1 MATSNGADRQP
12 DGGELIA
19 IVGMGCR
26 LPGGVDSPAEFW
38 KSLVDGVDAIS
49 EVPPGRWEYYES
61 GSAEDAAAVRG
72 TSRLGGFV
80 SDVDGFDAAFFGI
93 SPREAALMDP
103 QQRIALEVSWEA
115 LEHAGIVPSALA
127 GSDAGVYIGVNTDD
141 HGRKLLEDLPRIE
154 AWTGIGS
161 SMCAVANRVS
171 YALDL
176 RGPSMVVDTAC
187 SSSLVALHLAAQALR
202 AGEVPVAI
210 AGGVML
216 MVAPGLTMVMDS
228 AGALAPDGRSKS
240 FDASADGYGRGE
252 GCGIVVLK
260 RLSDARRDGDRVL
273 AVVRGSAVSQDG
285 RTDGIMAPS
294 GEAQDYVLRQAC
306 RQAGVASESVD
317 YVEAHGTGTRAGDP
331 IEAGALAAVYGTG
344 RPADRPCLIGSV
356 KTNIGHLEAASG
368 IAGVLKAVL
377 AIEHAAIPPSLNF
390 EDPNPDIPWAS
401 SGLRVVTELT
411 PWPSTGGSR
420 RVGVSG
426 YGYGGT
432 IAHVVL
438 EQAPAM
444 ETVRTAL
451 DRGTAL
457 RVYPLSGGSPEAVRD
472 YAASLAEWLTTDG
485 PRTTGA
491 ELADVAYTLT
501 RRRSHLTHRTAIVAA
516 GQAELVTRLRQ
527 AAADER
533 VDGLVAGRALAGAAR
548 GAVWVFSGHGS
559 QWIGMGRELLATEP
573 AFGRVLDEL
582 EPVCL
587 EELGVSPRKALL
599 EGDLRDTDRIQMLI
613 YAMQVA
619 LAEVWYAR
627 GLRPAAVIG
636 HSVGEIAAAVVA
648 RVLDVADGARLICR
662 RSTLLRKVAGNG
674 GMAMV
679 NLPFAE
685 VAARLAGHEG
695 VCAAIFAAPRS
706 TVIAGDAVA
715 VDAVVRQWSADPAT
729 VIQRVNSDV
738 AFHSHHMDQL
748 VDDLALAAADLTH
761 HEPALPVYSTSHEDP
776 KTDVARDGAYWA
788 GNLRNP
794 VRFADAVSAAVAD
807 GYRAFVEISAHP
819 VVAYSINEV
828 LTAERVDDAVV
839 THTLRRNRPEQAT
852 LLASLATLHCHGVP
866 VDWSAGDAGG
876 RLVSLPTTAWQHRE
890 YKVAGPSRAESRSR
904 LHDVDSHT
912 LLGSPLTVNGTSTVR
927 VWQTW
932 LDRSSRPYPGDHPV
946 QGTEII
952 PAAVLLNTFFAA
964 AGGHVLTDVSLR
976 VPVSV
981 AAARELQVVHM
992 DGTLRLC
999 SRLAASHDAP
1009 TDAPAD
1015 GPDELDAGPAGGW
1028 LTHTTAG
1035 VPAIADVSG
1044 VDTIPVA
1051 ELRNRCTERLDAE
1064 FVIDRLASIGVAAMG
1079 FPWKINRIR
1088 RGRDELFVRV
1098 VGDPDGTLPE
1108 SWASILDA
1116 ALSAASVVF
1125 SGPAVLRMPAHLRQ
1139 VSIGGRPPADAVISV
1154 RVQPGSTDTVD
1165 VLVANPEGTVVAR
1178 LDGLRYGVLDGDIG
1192 APASPRRLVHE
1203 IVWRKLDLPRRVRGG
1218 LARVVFVGD
1227 AELAAELGGSLA
1239 ESGVDWVA
1247 VAGPEAL
1254 AGLRD
1259 RITPNTAVLVVPA
1272 SAGDGPWPGALD
1284 ATWLVTRTAQELS
1297 TWEPKAQPKLW
1308 CLTRGVREAQR
1319 LAAVAESALWGLGRV
1334 LSGEYPDLWGGVV
1347 DLSADDPLAGIAALR
1362 KVLAAQPADDVVTIR
1377 RAGAEVARLT
1387 TMDGSP
1393 ARRPV
1398 VCRPG
1403 GTYLITGGLGVL
1415 GLEVAGWLAGRG
1427 ARRLV
1432 LAGRRALPP
1441 RGTWDRV
1448 DPVTDPESVARIEA
1462 VRALEAAGVTVVT
1475 LALDV
1480 SDREQ
1485 AEKLRLLGDLG
1496 LPPIRGI
1503 VHAAGVLDNRMAAD
1517 VDEESLARVMAP
1529 KVLGAQVLHELFPP
1543 GSVDFFTLFSSA
1555 GPLLGLP
1562 GQTSYAAG
1570 NAVLDA
1576 LAAHR
1581 RAGGHRDTISFGW
1594 TSWRGLGMSTSSE
1607 AIDAELSARGT
1618 ADITAAEAFRSW
1630 EHAERHD
1637 VAHVAVLRTIP
1648 LLAGMRRPPL
1658 LSELTA
1664 EEPVAAQPAHT
1675 APWAGLHGEELREYL
1690 LAEVSAEVAGEMRLA
1705 VEELDTRRP
1714 LIEMGLDSVMTQIVR
1729 ARLER
1734 RFRISLPATLLWN
1747 RPTVQA
1753 IGDFVAELLAAEQG
1767 AAEPAAEPGGGAEAL
1782 RPPAVAA

>member
-1 MATSNGADRQP
+1 MAISSGADRQP
-12 DGGELIA
+12 DGDETIA

-26 LPGGVDSPAEFW
+26 FPGGVSSPAEFW

-49 EVPPGRWEYYES
+49 ELPGDRWEHYEA
-61 GSAEDAAAVRG
+61 GDPEHAAAVRK
-72 TSRLGGFV
+72 TTRLGGFV

-103 QQRIALEVSWEA
+103 QQRMALEVSWEA
-115 LEHAGIVPSALA
+115 LEHAGIVPAALA
-127 GSDAGVYIGVNTDD
+127 GTDAGVYIGVNTDD
-141 HGRKLLEDLPRIE
+141 HGRRLLEDLPRIE

-171 YALDL
+171 YSLDL

-202 AGEVPVAI
+202 AGEVPVAV

-216 MVAPGLTMVMDS
+216 MIAPGLTMVMDS

-252 GCGIVVLK
+252 GCGMVVLK

-273 AVVRGSAVSQDG
+273 AVVRGSAVAQDG

-294 GEAQDYVLRQAC
+294 REAQEYMLRQAC
-306 RQAGVASESVD
+306 RQSGVAPESVD

-331 IEAGALAAVYGTG
+331 IEAGAIAAVYGTG

-368 IAGVLKAVL
+368 IAGVIKAVL

-390 EDPNPDIPWAS
+390 DDPNPDIPWGE
-401 SGLRVVTELT
+401 SGLRVVTDLT
-411 PWPSTGGSR
+411 PWPSTGGPR
-420 RVGVSG
+420 RAGVSG

-432 IAHVVL
+432 IAHLVL
-438 EQAPAM
+438 EQAPLV
-444 ETVRTAL
+444 ETPNPAL

-457 RVYPLSGGSPEAVRD
+457 RVYPLSGGSTDAVRD
-472 YAASLAEWLTTDG
+472 YAAALAEWLTADG
-485 PRTTGA
+485 LRAANA
-491 ELADVAYTLT
+491 ELADVGFTLT
-501 RRRSHLTHRTAIVAA
+501 RRRSHLAHRTGIVAA
-516 GQAELVTRLRQ
+516 GQEELIGRLRQ
-527 AAADER
+527 VGTD
-533 VDGLVAGRALAGAAR
+533 DSGTLISGRALPGAAK

-587 EELGVSPRKALL
+587 EEMGVSPRKALL

-648 RVLDVADGARLICR
+648 GVYDVADGARLICR
-662 RSTLLRKVAGNG
+662 RSTLLRKVAGQG

-679 NLPFAE
+679 NLPFDE
-685 VAARLAGHEG
+685 VARRLEPHEG
-695 VCAAIFAAPRS
+695 VNAAISAAPAS
-706 TVIAGDAVA
+706 TVIAGDAHA
-715 VDAVVRQWSADPAT
+715 VDTVVRQWGADPALH
-729 VIQRVNSDV
+729 VQRVNSDV

-748 VDDLALAAADLTH
+748 TEDLALAAAELSN
-761 HEPALPVYSTSHEDP
+761 EPPALPVYSTSQPDP
-776 KTDVARDGAYWA
+776 RSDAARDGAYWA
-788 GNLRNP
+788 ANLRNP
-794 VRFADAVSAAVAD
+794 VRFAAAVSAALAD
-807 GYRAFVEISAHP
+807 GYRAFVEIAPHP
-819 VVAYSINEV
+819 VVSYSVNEV

-839 THTLRRNRPEQAT
+839 AHTLRRNRPEQAT
-852 LLASLATLHCHGVP
+852 LLANLATLHCHGVP
-866 VDWSAGDAGG
+866 VDWSAGSSGG
-876 RLVSLPTTAWQHRE
+876 RLVSLPVIAWQHRE
-890 YKVAGPSRAESRSR
+890 HKVARPAGTERRTR

-912 LLGSPLTVNGTSTVR
+912 LLGSRLTVNGTSTVR

-932 LDRSSRPYPGDHPV
+932 LDQASRPYPGDHPV

-964 AGGHVLTDVSLR
+964 AAGHVLTDVSLR

-981 AAARELQVVHM
+981 AAPRELQVVAM

-999 SRLAASHDAP
+999 SRLPDPDSARDGESEGDHDS
-1009 TDAPAD
+1009 
-1015 GPDELDAGPAGGW
+1015 GW
-1028 LTHTTAG
+1028 LTHTTAI
-1035 VPAIADVSG
+1035 VPAVAEAAG
-1044 VDTIPVA
+1044 ADTIPVA
-1051 ELRNRCTERLDAE
+1051 ELRNRCNERLDSE
-1064 FVIDRLASIGVAAMG
+1064 FVTDRLASIGVAAMG

-1088 RGRDELFVRV
+1088 RGADELFVRV
-1098 VGDPDGTLPE
+1098 VADPDGTLPAT
-1108 SWASILDA
+1108 WASILDA

-1125 SGPAVLRMPAHLRQ
+1125 AGQATLRMPAHIRR
-1139 VSIGGRPPADAVISV
+1139 VAIGGRPPVDAVISV
-1154 RVQPGSTDTVD
+1154 RVQPGSADTVD
-1165 VLVANPEGTVVAR
+1165 VAVATPDGDVVAR
-1178 LDGLRYGVLDGDIG
+1178 LDGLRYGVLDGDVG
-1192 APASPRRLVHE
+1192 APASPRRLVHK
-1203 IVWRKLDLPRRVRGG
+1203 VDWRPLELPKRVRGG
-1218 LARVVFVGD
+1218 LPRVVFVGD
-1227 AELAAELGGSLA
+1227 AALAAELGAALA
-1239 ESGVDWVA
+1239 ESGVDWLA
-1247 VAGPEAL
+1247 VAEPEEL
-1254 AGLRD
+1254 AGVREKL
-1259 RITPNTAVLVVPA
+1259 TPTTAVLVAPPRT
-1272 SAGDGPWPGALD
+1272 DEPWPGAVA
-1284 ATWLVTRTAQELS
+1284 ATWLVTRTARTLAAWAPRTQS
-1297 TWEPKAQPKLW
+1297 KLW
-1308 CLTRGVREAQR
+1308 CVTCGVREAGQA
-1319 LAAVAESALWGLGRV
+1319 AAVAESALWGVGRV
-1334 LSGEYPDLWGGVV
+1334 LAGEYPEVWGGTL
-1347 DLSADDPLAGIAALR
+1347 DLPGDDPLAGISVLR
-1362 KVLAAQPADDVVTIR
+1362 KVLTARPADDVIAVR
-1377 RAGAEVARLT
+1377 AAGAEVARLSIV
-1387 TMDGSP
+1387 DGAP
-1393 ARRPV
+1393 TARPV

-1403 GTYLITGGLGVL
+1403 GTYLVTGGLGVL

-1441 RGTWDRV
+1441 RDEWDT
-1448 DPVTDPESVARIEA
+1448 VTDTATVRRVEA

-1480 SDREQ
+1480 GDPAQ
-1485 AEKLRLLGDLG
+1485 AARLASIGDLG
-1496 LPPIRGI
+1496 LPPVRGV

-1517 VDEESLARVMAP
+1517 VDEASLQAVMRP
-1529 KVLGAQVLHELFPP
+1529 KVAGAQVLHELFPP
-1543 GSVDFFTLFSSA
+1543 GSVDFFALFSSA
-1555 GPLLGLP
+1555 GLLLGLP

-1576 LAAHR
+1576 LATHR
-1581 RAGGHRDTISFGW
+1581 RAGGHRDTISLGW
-1594 TSWRGLGMSTSSE
+1594 TSWRGLGMSTSSQ

-1630 EHAERHD
+1630 EYAERHD

-1648 LLAGMRRPPL
+1648 LLPGMKRPPL

-1664 EEPVAAQPAHT
+1664 DEPAAAQSASA
-1675 APWAGLHGEELREYL
+1675 APWAGLRDEELREYL
-1690 LAEVSAEVAGEMRLA
+1690 LGEVSGQVAAEMKLA
-1705 VEELDTRRP
+1705 VDELDTRRP
-1714 LIEMGLDSVMTQIVR
+1714 LIEMGFDSVMTQMIR

-1753 IGDFVAELLAAEQG
+1753 ISEFVAELLGTEQAHLDQRQADGAAGDQG
-1767 AAEPAAEPGGGAEAL
+1767 ADPGTL
-1782 RPPAVAA
+1782 PPPAVAA

>member
-12 DGGELIA
+12 AGDETIA

-26 LPGGVDSPAEFW
+26 FPGGVSSPGEFW
-38 KSLVDGVDAIS
+38 KSLVDGVDAIA
-49 EVPPGRWEYYES
+49 ELPQNRWEHYES
-61 GSAEDAAAVRG
+61 GDPEHAAAVRK
-72 TSRLGGFV
+72 TTRLGGFV
-80 SDVDGFDAAFFGI
+80 DDVDGFDAAFFGI

-103 QQRIALEVSWEA
+103 QQRMALEVSWEA
-115 LEHAGIVPSALA
+115 LEHAGIVPAALA
-127 GSDAGVYIGVNTDD
+127 GTDAGVYIGVNTDD
-141 HGRKLLEDLPRIE
+141 HGRRLLEDLPRIE

-171 YALDL
+171 YSLDL

-216 MVAPGLTMVMDS
+216 MIAPGLTMVMDS

-273 AVVRGSAVSQDG
+273 VVIRGSAVAQDG

-294 GEAQDYVLRQAC
+294 RDAQEYMLRQAC
-306 RQAGVASESVD
+306 RLSGVAPESVD

-331 IEAGALAAVYGTG
+331 IEAGAIAAVYGTG

-368 IAGVLKAVL
+368 IAGVIKAVL
-377 AIEHAAIPPSLNF
+377 AVQHAAIPPSLNF
-390 EDPNPDIPWAS
+390 DDPNPDIPWS
-401 SGLRVVTELT
+401 RSGLRVVTDLT

-420 RVGVSG
+420 RAGVSG

-432 IAHVVL
+432 IAHLVL
-438 EQAPAM
+438 EQAPP
-444 ETVRTAL
+444 VQVVGPAL

-472 YAASLAEWLTTDG
+472 NGAALAEWLTADG
-485 PRTTGA
+485 LRAANA
-491 ELADVAYTLT
+491 ELADVGYTLT
-501 RRRSHLTHRTAIVAA
+501 RRRSHLTHRTGIVAA
-516 GQAELVTRLRQ
+516 GQEELIGRLRQ
-527 AAADER
+527 VGVDEAG
-533 VDGLVAGRALAGAAR
+533 DEIISGRALPGAAK

-587 EELGVSPRKALL
+587 EEMGVSPRMALL

-619 LAEVWYAR
+619 LAEVWYAK

-648 RVLDVADGARLICR
+648 GVYDVADGARLICR
-662 RSTLLRKVAGNG
+662 RSTLLRKVAGQG

-679 NLPFAE
+679 NLPFDE
-685 VAARLAGHEG
+685 AARRLEPHEG
-695 VCAAIFAAPRS
+695 VCAAISAAPAS
-706 TVIAGDAVA
+706 TVIAGDAHA
-715 VDAVVRQWSADPAT
+715 VDAVVRQWGADPALH
-729 VIQRVNSDV
+729 IQRVNSDV

-748 VDDLALAAADLTH
+748 TEDLALAAAELSNQPPT
-761 HEPALPVYSTSHEDP
+761 LPIYSTSQPDP
-776 KTDVARDGAYWA
+776 RSDAARDGAYWA
-788 GNLRNP
+788 ANLRNP
-794 VRFADAVSAAVAD
+794 VRFAAAVGAALAD
-807 GYRAFVEISAHP
+807 GYRAFVEIAPHP
-819 VVAYSINEV
+819 VVSYSVNEV

-839 THTLRRNRPEQAT
+839 AHTLRRNRPEQAT
-852 LLASLATLHCHGVP
+852 LLANLATLHCHGVP
-866 VDWSAGDAGG
+866 VDWPAGG
-876 RLVSLPTTAWQHRE
+876 RLVSLPVIAWQHRE
-890 YKVAGPSRAESRSR
+890 HKVARPSRAESRTR

-912 LLGSPLTVNGTSTVR
+912 LLGSRLTVNGTSTVR

-932 LDRSSRPYPGDHPV
+932 LDHASRPYPGDHPV

-964 AGGHVLTDVSLR
+964 AAGHVLTDVSLR

-981 AAARELQVVHM
+981 AAPREVQVVAM

-999 SRLAASHDAP
+999 SRLPDDEPDGDHDS
-1009 TDAPAD
+1009 
-1015 GPDELDAGPAGGW
+1015 GW
-1028 LTHTTAG
+1028 LTHTTAV
-1035 VPAIADVSG
+1035 VPAVAEPAG
-1044 VDTIPVA
+1044 ADTIPVA
-1051 ELRNRCTERLDAE
+1051 ELRNRCDERLDSE
-1064 FVIDRLASIGVAAMG
+1064 YVIDRLASIGVAAMG
-1079 FPWKINRIR
+1079 FPWQINRIR
-1088 RGRDELFVRV
+1088 RGAGELFVRV
-1098 VGDPDGTLPE
+1098 VADPEGTLPPT
-1108 SWASILDA
+1108 WASTMDA

-1125 SGPAVLRMPAHLRQ
+1125 AGQATLRMPAHIRR
-1139 VSIGGRPPADAVISV
+1139 VAIGGRPPADAVISV
-1154 RVQPGSTDTVD
+1154 RVRPGSADTVD
-1165 VLVANPEGTVVAR
+1165 VAVATPDGDVVAR
-1178 LDGLRYGVLDGDIG
+1178 LDGLRYGVLDGDVG
-1192 APASPRRLVHE
+1192 APASPRRLVHK
-1203 IVWRKLDLPRRVRGG
+1203 VDWRPLELPKRVRGG
-1218 LARVVFVGD
+1218 LPRVVFVGD
-1227 AELAAELGGSLA
+1227 AALAAELGGSLV

-1247 VAGPEAL
+1247 VAGPEEL
-1254 AGLRD
+1254 ADVRD
-1259 RITPNTAVLVVPA
+1259 KLTPTTAVLVAPQPT
-1272 SAGDGPWPGALD
+1272 DEMWPGAVA
-1284 ATWLVTRTAQELS
+1284 ATWLLTRTARTLAAARS
-1297 TWEPKAQPKLW
+1297 RAKLW
-1308 CLTRGVREAQR
+1308 CVTRGVREADR
-1319 LAAVAESALWGLGRV
+1319 PAAVAESALWGVGRV
-1334 LSGEYPDLWGGVV
+1334 LAGEYPEVWGGIL
-1347 DLSADDPLAGIAALR
+1347 DLPGDDPLAGISVLR
-1362 KVLAAQPADDVVTIR
+1362 KVLTARPADDVIAV
-1377 RAGAEVARLT
+1377 RATGAEVARLSVV
-1387 TMDGSP
+1387 DGSP
-1393 ARRPV
+1393 TAQPV

-1432 LAGRRALPP
+1432 LAGRTALPP
-1441 RGTWDRV
+1441 REKWDEATGTDTVR
-1448 DPVTDPESVARIEA
+1448 RIEA

-1475 LALDV
+1475 LALDIG
-1480 SDREQ
+1480 DPAQ
-1485 AEKLRLLGDLG
+1485 AARLASIGDLG
-1496 LPPIRGI
+1496 LPPIRGV
-1503 VHAAGVLDNRMAAD
+1503 VHAAGVLDNRLAAD
-1517 VDEESLARVMAP
+1517 VDEASLEAVMGP
-1529 KVLGAQVLHELFPP
+1529 KVAGAQVLHELFPP
-1543 GSVDFFTLFSSA
+1543 GSVDFFALFSSA
-1555 GPLLGLP
+1555 GLLLGLP

-1581 RAGGHRDTISFGW
+1581 RSGGHRDTISLGW
-1594 TSWRGLGMSTSSE
+1594 TSWRGLGMSTSSR

-1630 EHAERHD
+1630 EYAERHD

-1648 LLAGMRRPPL
+1648 LLPGMKRPPL

-1664 EEPVAAQPAHT
+1664 DEPAATQPASA
-1675 APWAGLHGEELREYL
+1675 APWAGLRDEELREYL
-1690 LAEVSAEVAGEMRLA
+1690 LGEVSVQVAAEMKLA
-1705 VEELDTRRP
+1705 VDELDVRRP
-1714 LIEMGLDSVMTQIVR
+1714 LIEMGFDSVMTQMIR

-1734 RFRISLPATLLWN
+1734 RFRVSLPATLLWN

-1753 IGDFVAELLAAEQG
+1753 ISDFVAELLGMEQADVAAGEQG
-1767 AAEPAAEPGGGAEAL
+1767 TDPGTL
-1782 RPPAVAA
+1782 PPPAVAA

>member
-12 DGGELIA
+12 DGDETIA

-26 LPGGVDSPAEFW
+26 LPGDVNSPAEFW
-38 KSLVDGVDAIS
+38 KSLVDGTDAIS
-49 EVPPGRWEYYES
+49 EVPEQRWEYY
-61 GSAEDAAAVRG
+61 SAGGAENAAAVRR
-72 TSRLGGFV
+72 TTRLGGFV

-103 QQRIALEVSWEA
+103 QQRMALEVSWEA
-115 LEHAGIVPSALA
+115 LEHAGIVPSSLA
-127 GSDAGVYIGVNTDD
+127 GSDAGVYVGVNTDD

-216 MVAPGLTMVMDS
+216 MIAPGLTMVMDS

-240 FDASADGYGRGE
+240 FDASANGYGRGE

-273 AVVRGSAVSQDG
+273 AIIRGSSVAQDG

-294 GEAQDYVLRQAC
+294 RDAQESMLRQAC
-306 RQAGVASESVD
+306 RQAGVAPESVD

-331 IEAGALAAVYGTG
+331 IEAGAIAAVYGTG

-368 IAGVLKAVL
+368 IAGVIKAVL

-390 EDPNPDIPWAS
+390 DDPNPDIPWQG
-401 SGLRVVTELT
+401 SGLRVVTDLT
-411 PWPSTGGSR
+411 PWPSTGGPR
-420 RVGVSG
+420 RAGVSG

-432 IAHVVL
+432 IAHLVL
-438 EQAPAM
+438 EQAPLV
-444 ETVRTAL
+444 ETPHPAL

-472 YAASLAEWLTTDG
+472 YAAALAEWLTADG
-485 PRTTGA
+485 LRAAGA
-491 ELADVAYTLT
+491 ELADVGYTLT
-501 RRRSHLTHRTAIVAA
+501 RRRSHLGYRTGIVAA
-516 GQAELVTRLRQ
+516 GQEELIGRLRQ
-527 AAADER
+527 VGMDEPGED
-533 VDGLVAGRALAGAAR
+533 VGSARALPGAAK

-587 EELGVSPRKALL
+587 AEMGVSPRKALL

-613 YAMQVA
+613 YSMQVA

-648 RVLDVADGARLICR
+648 GVLDVADGARLICR
-662 RSTLLRKVAGNG
+662 RSTLLRKVAGQG

-679 NLPFAE
+679 NLPFDE
-685 VAARLAGHEG
+685 VARRLAAHEG
-695 VCAAIFAAPRS
+695 VCAAIAAAPGS
-706 TVIAGDAVA
+706 TVLAGDVIA
-715 VDAVVRQWSADPAT
+715 VDTVVRQWGADPGLH
-729 VIQRVNSDV
+729 VQRVNSDV

-748 VDDLALAAADLTH
+748 VDDLAAAAAELAYH
-761 HEPALPVYSTSHEDP
+761 PPALPVYSTSNVDP
-776 KTDVARDGAYWA
+776 RTDAARDGAYWA

-794 VRFADAVSAAVAD
+794 VRFADAVGAALAD
-807 GYRAFVEISAHP
+807 GYRAFVEISPHP
-819 VVAYSINEV
+819 VVSYSVNEI

-839 THTLRRNRPEQAT
+839 AHTLRRNRPEQAT
-852 LLASLATLHCHGVP
+852 LLKNLAALHCHGVP
-866 VDWSAGDAGG
+866 VDWSAGSSGG
-876 RLVSLPTTAWQHRE
+876 RLVSLPVIAWQHRE
-890 YKVAGPSRAESRSR
+890 YKVDGPSRAESRSR

-932 LDRSSRPYPGDHPV
+932 LDHDSRPYPGDHPV

-964 AGGHVLTDVSLR
+964 AAGHVLTDVSLR

-999 SRLAASHDAP
+999 SRLP
-1009 TDAPAD
+1009 GGD
-1015 GPDELDAGPAGGW
+1015 GGAEDEHGAGW
-1028 LTHTTAG
+1028 LTHTTAA
-1035 VPAIADVSG
+1035 VPAVADVVG
-1044 VDTIPVA
+1044 AETIPVA
-1051 ELRNRCTERLDAE
+1051 ELRNRCVERLDSE
-1064 FVIDRLASIGVAAMG
+1064 YVIDRLASIGVAAMG

-1088 RGRDELFVRV
+1088 RGADELFVRV
-1098 VGDPDGTLPE
+1098 VADPDGDLPGT
-1108 SWASILDA
+1108 WASIMDA

-1125 SGPAVLRMPAHLRQ
+1125 AGQATLRMPAHIRQ
-1139 VSIGGRPPADAVISV
+1139 VTIGGRPPEEAVISV
-1154 RVQPGSTDTVD
+1154 RVRPGSTDTVD
-1165 VLVANPEGTVVAR
+1165 VVVATPEGDVVAR
-1178 LDGLRYGVLDGDIG
+1178 LDGLRYGVLDGDVG
-1192 APASPRRLVHE
+1192 APASPRRLVHQ
-1203 IVWRKLDLPRRVRGG
+1203 IGWRTLDLPERARGG
-1218 LARVVFVGD
+1218 LPRVIFVGD
-1227 AELAAELGGSLA
+1227 RDLAAELGGSLA
-1239 ESGVDWVA
+1239 ESGVDWHA
-1247 VAGPEAL
+1247 VGEPEEL
-1254 AGLRD
+1254 SGLRE
-1259 RITPNTAVLVVPA
+1259 RLTPTTAVVVAAPPPD
-1272 SAGDGPWPGALD
+1272 DGEAWPGART
-1284 ATWLVTRTAQELS
+1284 ATWLLVRTARTLAAWAPQTS
-1297 TWEPKAQPKLW
+1297 PKLW
-1308 CLTRGVREAQR
+1308 CLTRGVREAAR
-1319 LAAVAESALWGLGRV
+1319 PAAVAESALWGLGRV
-1334 LSGEYPDLWGGVV
+1334 LSGEYPDLWGGIV
-1347 DLSADDPLAGIAALR
+1347 DLPADDPLGGVGALR
-1362 KVLAAQPADDVVTIR
+1362 KVLTARPAEDVVAIR
-1377 RAGAEVARLT
+1377 RTGVEVARLT
-1387 TMDGSP
+1387 TVDGSP

-1398 VCRPG
+1398 ACRPN
-1403 GTYLITGGLGVL
+1403 GTYLVTGGLGVL

-1432 LAGRRALPP
+1432 LAGRHALPP
-1441 RGTWDRV
+1441 RNTWDA
-1448 DPVTDPESVARIEA
+1448 VTDPDVATRIEA
-1462 VRALEAAGVTVVT
+1462 VKALESAGVTVVT

-1480 SDREQ
+1480 SDRAQ
-1485 AEKLRLLGDLG
+1485 AAKLLSIGDLG
-1496 LPPIRGI
+1496 LPPIRGV
-1503 VHAAGVLDNRMAAD
+1503 VHAAGVLDNRLAAD
-1517 VDEESLARVMAP
+1517 VDEASLETVMRP
-1529 KVLGAQVLHELFPP
+1529 KVGGAQVLHELFPP
-1543 GSVDFFTLFSSA
+1543 GSVDFFALFSSA
-1555 GPLLGLP
+1555 GLLLGLP
-1562 GQTSYAAG
+1562 GQAAYAAG

-1576 LAAHR
+1576 LATHR
-1581 RAGGHRDTISFGW
+1581 RASGHRDTISLGW

-1618 ADITAAEAFRSW
+1618 ADISAAEAFRSW
-1630 EHAERHD
+1630 EYAERHD

-1648 LLAGMRRPPL
+1648 LLPGMRRPAL
-1658 LSELTA
+1658 LAELTSD
-1664 EEPVAAQPAHT
+1664 EPVAAAT
-1675 APWAGLHGEELREYL
+1675 TTGTPWAGLRGEELREFL
-1690 LAEVSAEVAGEMRLA
+1690 LAEVSGQVAGEMKLA
-1705 VEELDTRRP
+1705 TDELDTRRP
-1714 LIEMGLDSVMTQIVR
+1714 LIEMGLDSVMTQIIR

-1734 RFRISLPATLLWN
+1734 RFRVSLPATLLWN

-1753 IGDFVAELLAAEQG
+1753 ISDFVAELLTPEHG
-1767 AAEPAAEPGGGAEAL
+1767 TAEAADERAGDQGTL
-1782 RPPAVAA
+1782 PPPAVAA